1 MHLLQRILTE
11 KRWAIT
17 VVTVSIVI
25 DLALYA
31 LAVLPWSVAVTNAR
45 QRVVI
50 ANSSLTAAEQA
61 RAAAQTTVDGKR
73 EADQELQNF
82 YKEILPTDLSEARGI
97 TFARL
102 EQAASRNNLVMERRS
117 SSTDH
122 EAGSRL
128 ARLQMTMFLKG
139 DYRDMRGF
147 LSDLEA
153 SDDFIVIEEISLAQD
168 NASENTEALTL
179 GLATYFWIEET
190 GNTL

>member
-153 SDDFIVIEEISLAQD
+153 GDDFIVIEEISLAQD

>member
-50 ANSSLTAAEQA
+50 ANSSLTAAVQA
-61 RAAAQTTVDGKR
+61 RAAAQATVDGKL

-153 SDDFIVIEEISLAQD
+153 SDDFIVIEEISLSQD
-168 NASENTEALTL
+168 NASENTEVLTL
-179 GLATYFWIEET
+179 GLATYFWTADGE
-190 GNTL
+190 GTL